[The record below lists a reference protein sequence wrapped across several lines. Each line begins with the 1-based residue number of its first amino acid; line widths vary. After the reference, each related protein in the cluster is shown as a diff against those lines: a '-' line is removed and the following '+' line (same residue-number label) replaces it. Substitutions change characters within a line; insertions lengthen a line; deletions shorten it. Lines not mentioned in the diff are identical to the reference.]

1 MTIASNHFPKS
12 ELSRP
17 SFLEVGKTHAQGV
30 EWDFAQ
36 HAKDCQKLAA
46 KTKTRTRKIE
56 LLSLAAVW
64 ELLAQVRAEQLGRYE
79 PRRDRAEEAA

>member
-1 MTIASNHFPKS
+1 MH
-12 ELSRP
+12 R
-17 SFLEVGKTHAQGV
+17 VW

-46 KTKTRTRKIE
+46 ETKTRTRKIE

-79 PRRDRAEEAA
+79 QDVIAPKKLHNLS

>member
-1 MTIASNHFPKS
+1 MH
-12 ELSRP
+12 R
-17 SFLEVGKTHAQGV
+17 VW

-79 PRRDRAEEAA
+79 PRRDRAGEAA

>member
-1 MTIASNHFPKS
+1 MH
-12 ELSRP
+12 R
-17 SFLEVGKTHAQGV
+17 VW

-56 LLSLAAVW
+56 LYVPSNLGDTSQDVIAPKKLHNLS
-64 ELLAQVRAEQLGRYE
+64 
-79 PRRDRAEEAA
+79 